1 MMTTDDFTNREK
13 KEQTKFGLALFSV
26 VILVV
31 LIINLETH
39 YADVKLASKLS
50 QYYPVYL
57 C

>member
-1 MMTTDDFTNREK
+1 MAIDVVTIK
-13 KEQTKFGLALFSV
+13 KQRADQIWLSLFLL
-26 VILVV
+26 VILAVTF
-31 LIINLETH
+31 INLEMH

>member
-1 MMTTDDFTNREK
+1 MMELGDFTTK
-13 KEQTKFGLALFSV
+13 KQRADQIWALLLL
-26 VILVV
+26 VILAVTF
-31 LIINLETH
+31 INLEMH